1 MTEFTPLES
10 LAGGALI
17 GLAVVLLM
25 ALHGRIAGLS
35 GILAGVLPPAASD
48 WPWRAAFLAG
58 AVAAPVLLG
67 LFWTPDFSS
76 PTPRAWLIPGG
87 VLVGIGVFFG
97 SGCTSGHGICG
108 NARLSVRSIAATLT
122 FMATAGLTVYLV
134 RHVFGGF

>member
-1 MTEFTPLES
+1 MTEFTPLQS
-10 LAGGALI
+10 FAGGALI

-35 GILAGVLPPAASD
+35 GILAGILPPAAAD
-48 WPWRAAFLAG
+48 WPWRASFLAG
-58 AVAAPVLLG
+58 AAAAPILLA

-76 PTPRAWLIPGG
+76 PTPRVWLIPGG

-108 NARLSVRSIAATLT
+108 NARLSVRSVAATLT
-122 FMATAGLTVYLV
+122 FMATAGITVYLI